1 VYSLETAGG
10 TRGFH
15 WEAVREEGRLRIQ
28 GGFKWPVPAM
38 ARTTVLALVL
48 GPLCQAVVP
57 ARARADEPASG
68 YFRESVLPGPPD
80 LVWRLLT
87 TEKGLESWLVPQAE
101 IDLRIGGAVRTQAT
115 KDGKMGDPQTTAV
128 SRILA
133 LVPGRRFSVKVE
145 QAPAQYPFANVV
157 QGTWY
162 DVYVDPQSGGRT
174 TRVRCVGNG
183 LATGFAAYAVKPV
196 FDQGVGM
203 AFEQLRKAVVA
214 QGPKP
219 GTQRPAPAS
228 QAQAAP
234 KAQPTSAPA
243 QGAPSKPK
251 K

>member
-1 VYSLETAGG
+1 MFPATA
-10 TRGFH
+10 
-15 WEAVREEGRLRIQ
+15 
-28 GGFKWPVPAM
+28 
-38 ARTTVLALVL
+38 
-48 GPLCQAVVP
+48 C
-57 ARARADEPASG
+57 ADEPSG
-68 YFRESVLPGPPD
+68 YFRESILPGPPD

-87 TEKGLESWLVPQAE
+87 TERGLESWLVPQAE
-101 IDLRIGGAVRTQAT
+101 IDLRVGGTVRTQAT
-115 KDGKMGDPQTTAV
+115 RDGKIGDPQTTAV

-145 QAPAQYPFANVV
+145 QAPAGYPFATVV

-162 DVYVDPQSGGRT
+162 DVYVEPQSGGR

-214 QGPKP
+214 QGAKP
-219 GTQRPAPAS
+219 GSATTQGTATQPA
-228 QAQAAP
+228 
-234 KAQPTSAPA
+234 
-243 QGAPSKPK
+243 KPK